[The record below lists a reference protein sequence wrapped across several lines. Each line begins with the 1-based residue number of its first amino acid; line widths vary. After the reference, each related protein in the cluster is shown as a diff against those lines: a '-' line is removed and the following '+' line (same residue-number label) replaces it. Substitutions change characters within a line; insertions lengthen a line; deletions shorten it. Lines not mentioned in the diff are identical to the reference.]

1 MHYICFLV
9 FYVTGWGQE
18 MLFSIIDTTTTD
30 CRKLKVWYFPCL
42 QLSDFLFFPPPMI
55 RYQVS
60 LIKMDGFVLFSRY
73 IGCFYFILIWGE
85 GVGKLSW
92 NFLLSLMGVT
102 YYCSVYFCDFPSIND
117 RLPFLPLVM
126 LFFRKKILF
135 LLCLSPLV
143 SFLSSVYVARFDSD
157 LFTLSFYLQ

>member
-1 MHYICFLV
+1 
-9 FYVTGWGQE
+9 

-117 RLPFLPLVM
+117 RLPFLQLVM
-126 LFFRKKILF
+126 LFFRKKFSFFSACHHLFPFYPLFMLLVLTLIYSRWVFTCSNWRLF
-135 LLCLSPLV
+135 LSILLGQMCEL
-143 SFLSSVYVARFDSD
+143 
-157 LFTLSFYLQ
+157 